1 MELVFGQGRRHGSE
15 YATGRPDRESS
26 NLMDIL
32 EPNQVEGT
40 GSLAWSNTWVRV
52 TKTEDSVKVSKFEG
66 TVRAVELGIL
76 PGDRIIRT
84 LTPEES

>member
-1 MELVFGQGRRHGSE
+1 
-15 YATGRPDRESS
+15 
-26 NLMDIL
+26 MDIL

-66 TVRAVELGIL
+66 IVRAVEVGIF
-76 PGDRIIRT
+76 PADRIIRT
-84 LTPEES
+84 ITPEET